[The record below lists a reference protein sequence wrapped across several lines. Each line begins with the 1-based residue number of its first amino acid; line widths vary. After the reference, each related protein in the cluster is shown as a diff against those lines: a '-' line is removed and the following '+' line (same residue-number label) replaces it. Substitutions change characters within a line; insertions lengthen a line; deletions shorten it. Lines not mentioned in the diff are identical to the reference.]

1 MTTTSSSTSISRK
14 DYIFSIS
21 IIGLFFFIFGFVT
34 WLNGILIPFLRT
46 ACELNDFEA
55 YFVTFA
61 FYVSY
66 LVMAL
71 PSSVVLKKTGFKNG
85 MSLGLWIMAA
95 GSLIFIP
102 AAMTRT
108 FSLFLLGLFV
118 EGTGLALLQTA
129 SNPYITI
136 IGPPES
142 AAKRISIMG
151 IANKFAGAIAPIIL
165 ASIILKDSKVLAEKL
180 AQAADAATRTVLL
193 DELATRVIMPYLVMA
208 VVLVLLGLLLRF
220 AHLPEIDTDAEDTT
234 SSESNAS
241 KTSIWQ
247 FPHLILGVIALFFY
261 VGVEVIAGDS
271 IIRYGQSI
279 GIAMD
284 SAKYFT
290 SLTLLSMILGYI
302 IGITCIP
309 KYLNQTTALKICTI
323 LGVIFSLGAILTP
336 AHLVFSMSFI
346 DIMTFKS
353 IQLVLPVTVLFVA
366 LLGLANALVWP
377 AMWPLALNGLGR
389 FTKTGSAMLIMAIA
403 GGALLPLVYGKLAV
417 NFSTQFAYWI
427 CVPSYLVIMYYA
439 FIGHNWYIDVLKKYA
454 KFNGRARRKEYWMFT
469 LLNIIFY
476 SVAMLIDFGLER
488 PFIIGIANIYALAVL
503 VPILAVS
510 VRRLHDVGKSGW
522 MILLSLIPII
532 GSIWLLV
539 LLLTES
545 DPDENE
551 FGLNPKKIFT
561 S

>member
-1 MTTTSSSTSISRK
+1 MVMTTSTPSNAISRK

-66 LVMAL
+66 FIMAL
-71 PSSVVLKKTGFKNG
+71 PSSAVLKKTGFKSG

-95 GSLIFIP
+95 GALIFIP

-108 FSLFLLGLFV
+108 FGLFLLGLFV

-129 SNPYITI
+129 VNPYITI

-165 ASIILKDSKVLAEKL
+165 ASIILKDSKALQEKL
-180 AQAADAATRTVLL
+180 AQSIDAATRTNLL
-193 DELATRVIMPYLVMA
+193 NELSGRVIMPYIVMA
-208 VVLVLLGLLLRF
+208 VILVLLGF
-220 AHLPEIDTDAEDTT
+220 FIKYAPLPEVDTDAEDTV
-234 SSESNAS
+234 SGESNAK

-247 FPHLILGVIALFFY
+247 FPHLLLGVVALFFY

-279 GIAMD
+279 GIAME

-290 SLTLLSMILGYI
+290 SLTLISMIIGYLM
-302 IGITCIP
+302 GIVFIP
-309 KYLNQTTALKICTI
+309 RYLSQVTALRICTI

-336 AHLVFSMSFI
+336 SHIVFSMSFI
-346 DIMTFKS
+346 DIMTFRS

-389 FTKTGSAMLIMAIA
+389 FTKTGSAMLVMAIA
-403 GGALLPLVYGKLAV
+403 GGALIPLTYGKLAV
-417 NFSTQFAYWI
+417 NFSTQSAYWI
-427 CVPSYLVIMYYA
+427 CVPAYLIIMYYA
-439 FIGHNWYIDVLKKYA
+439 FIGHKA
-454 KFNGRARRKEYWMFT
+454 
-469 LLNIIFY
+469 
-476 SVAMLIDFGLER
+476 
-488 PFIIGIANIYALAVL
+488 
-503 VPILAVS
+503 
-510 VRRLHDVGKSGW
+510 GK
-522 MILLSLIPII
+522 
-532 GSIWLLV
+532 
-539 LLLTES
+539 
-545 DPDENE
+545 
-551 FGLNPKKIFT
+551 
-561 S
+561 

>member
-1 MTTTSSSTSISRK
+1 MTTINSSTGISRK
-14 DYIFSIS
+14 DYIFSIV

-46 ACELNDFEA
+46 ACELNDFQA

-61 FYVSY
+61 FYLSY

-71 PSSVVLKKTGFKNG
+71 PSSALLKKTGFKNG
-85 MSLGLWIMAA
+85 MSVGLWIMAV

-102 AAMTRT
+102 AAMSRT

-165 ASIILKDSKVLAEKL
+165 ASIILKDSKILEGKL
-180 AQAADAATRTVLL
+180 AQASDEITRAGLL
-193 DELATRVIMPYLVMA
+193 DELAGRVIMPYIVMA
-208 VVLVLLGLLLRF
+208 IILVLLGLLLRF
-220 AHLPEIDTDAEDTT
+220 AHLPEIDTDAEDVSTG
-234 SSESNAS
+234 ESNAK

-279 GIAMD
+279 GIAME
-284 SAKYFT
+284 SAKYYT
-290 SLTLLSMILGYI
+290 SLTLVSMILGYLVGI
-302 IGITCIP
+302 IFIP
-309 KYLNQTTALKICTI
+309 KYLSQVTALKLCTI
-323 LGVIFSLGAILTP
+323 FGVLFSLGAILTP
-336 AHLVFSMSFI
+336 VHLSFTIPFI

-353 IQLVLPVTVLFVA
+353 IELVLPVTVLFVA

-389 FTKTGSAMLIMAIA
+389 FTKTGSALLIMAIA
-403 GGALLPLVYGKLAV
+403 GGALLPLLYGKLAV
-417 NFSTQFAYWI
+417 DLSTQAAYWI
-427 CVPSYLVIMYYA
+427 CVPSYLIIMYYA
-439 FIGHNWYIDVLKKYA
+439 FMGHKVGIK
-454 KFNGRARRKEYWMFT
+454 NGK
-469 LLNIIFY
+469 
-476 SVAMLIDFGLER
+476 
-488 PFIIGIANIYALAVL
+488 
-503 VPILAVS
+503 
-510 VRRLHDVGKSGW
+510 
-522 MILLSLIPII
+522 
-532 GSIWLLV
+532 
-539 LLLTES
+539 
-545 DPDENE
+545 
-551 FGLNPKKIFT
+551 
-561 S
+561 